1 MNCIHLSAC
10 VLSHQRNRE
19 NGKTGICSSA
29 HQLFDLYFK
38 LDSCAG
44 QPGKKSCQFS
54 MWPLDRTAPGPDAL
68 YSSRHF
74 LAESELK
81 LQNALWKDFTIFLHS
96 FFCLVSFM

>member
-19 NGKTGICSSA
+19 NRKTGICSSA

-44 QPGKKSCQFS
+44 QPGKKSCQYKHIATKNNII
-54 MWPLDRTAPGPDAL
+54 MMKWVKCIQA
-68 YSSRHF
+68 HV
-74 LAESELK
+74 
-81 LQNALWKDFTIFLHS
+81 I
-96 FFCLVSFM
+96 